1 MYEGGRMECKMISW
15 FKKRDSEQ
23 SGDLTEVA
31 DKGIPYK
38 IFGPGIMVADAG
50 EIRRAAKKQFDAAN
64 RVKIYK
70 KKDKVPQ

>member
-1 MYEGGRMECKMISW
+1 MISW
-15 FKKRDSEQ
+15 FKKRGSEQ
-23 SGDLTEVA
+23 SGDLADVA

-50 EIRRAAKKQFDAAN
+50 EVRRAAKKQFDAAN

-70 KKDKVPQ
+70 KKEGAAQ